1 MRQEDW
7 ETLQKTKRVFCLLIE
22 LQRKAFF
29 LSIMD
34 LRPIFVSLILWTTNT
49 FAQDSNSPY
58 FFTFLTTSNNPSDF
72 GTATQSPDVK
82 PDDAKEK
89 KNAKPQGVTLP
100 DGTFIP
106 NSPTKSAPENKSEF
120 DIYERFVKKPSL
132 AAELADEGVEL
143 AQAALASGKSVG
155 TIPLDNVRA
164 MYAISV
170 FFKYG
175 YHCPKSEENS
185 LEWMMKAALANK
197 NPKSESSDSKRIS
210 EQEIHKGISLM
221 KASIAEKQK

>member
-1 MRQEDW
+1 M
-7 ETLQKTKRVFCLLIE
+7 
-22 LQRKAFF
+22 
-29 LSIMD
+29 
-34 LRPIFVSLILWTTNT
+34 
-49 FAQDSNSPY
+49 FAQDSSSPN
-58 FFTFLTTSNNPSDF
+58 FFTFLTTSNSPSAFDA
-72 GTATQSPDVK
+72 ATQSTDVK
-82 PDDAKEK
+82 TDNEKEK

-106 NSPTKSAPENKSEF
+106 NSPTKVSPAKKNELE
-120 DIYERFVKKPSL
+120 IYERFVNKPSL

-143 AQAALASGKSVG
+143 AQTALASGKSVA

-197 NPKSESSDSKRIS
+197 NPNSGTSDSNRIS
-210 EQEIHKGISLM
+210 EQEIREATSLM

>member
-1 MRQEDW
+1 
-7 ETLQKTKRVFCLLIE
+7 
-22 LQRKAFF
+22 
-29 LSIMD
+29 MD
-34 LRPIFVSLILWTTNT
+34 LRPIFVLLILWASNI

-72 GTATQSPDVK
+72 GATTQSPDVK
-82 PDDAKEK
+82 PDNENEK
-89 KNAKPQGVTLP
+89 RNAKPQGVTLP

-106 NSPTKSAPENKSEF
+106 NSPTKVAPDKKNEF
-120 DIYERFVKKPSL
+120 EIYEKFVNKPSM
-132 AAELADEGVEL
+132 AAGLADEGVEL
-143 AQAALASGKSVG
+143 AQTALASGKSVA

-185 LEWMMKAALANK
+185 LEWMMKAVLANK
-197 NPKSESSDSKRIS
+197 NPNSGTTNPNRIS
-210 EQEIHKGISLM
+210 EQEIREATSLM

>member
-1 MRQEDW
+1 
-7 ETLQKTKRVFCLLIE
+7 
-22 LQRKAFF
+22 
-29 LSIMD
+29 MD
-34 LRPIFVSLILWTTNT
+34 LRPIFVSLILWASNI
-49 FAQDSNSPY
+49 FAQDSSSPN
-58 FFTFLTTSNNPSDF
+58 FFTFLTTSNSPSAFD
-72 GTATQSPDVK
+72 TAPQSPDEK
-82 PDDAKEK
+82 TDNEKEK

-106 NSPTKSAPENKSEF
+106 NGPTKVAPAKKNELE
-120 DIYERFVKKPSL
+120 IYERFVNKPSL
-132 AAELADEGVEL
+132 AAGLADEGVEL
-143 AQAALASGKSVG
+143 AQTALASGKSVA

-197 NPKSESSDSKRIS
+197 NPNSGTSDSNRIS
-210 EQEIHKGISLM
+210 EQEIREATSLM